1 MFIIFPNPD
10 PLSQR
15 QQRLRKPGGS
25 VRPDGHGGGM
35 SASYPVLGGRQLAS
49 SHGQGVVH
57 VRWPPGVTMSTV
69 TCCTSC
75 TQSYCPQGSHVHLD
89 TLHCLLC
96 ASRVCS
102 EYNSVDRL
110 AIITWRRVEAQA
122 SLVATSRRASVGQR
136 FADESAAGC
145 AFAKTEGA

>member
-1 MFIIFPNPD
+1 
-10 PLSQR
+10 
-15 QQRLRKPGGS
+15 
-25 VRPDGHGGGM
+25 
-35 SASYPVLGGRQLAS
+35 
-49 SHGQGVVH
+49 
-57 VRWPPGVTMSTV
+57 MSTGDV
-69 TCCTSC
+69 LHVMHSMLLPRGASRPPRHALHTSLSPVRISC
-75 TQSYCPQGSHVHLD
+75 AHPV
-89 TLHCLLC
+89 C

>member
-1 MFIIFPNPD
+1 MVEACLQVTLFLED
-10 PLSQR
+10 
-15 QQRLRKPGGS
+15 GS
-25 VRPDGHGGGM
+25 LLPRMGKESFTYVGLLVSPR
-35 SASYPVLGGRQLAS
+35 AL
-49 SHGQGVVH
+49 
-57 VRWPPGVTMSTV
+57 VTW
-69 TCCTSC
+69 CTSC
-75 TQSYCPQGSHVHLD
+75 IQSCCPQGPHIHLD

-96 ASRVCS
+96 ASRACS

-122 SLVATSRRASVGQR
+122 SSVTTSRRASVGQR